1 MDELVDGY
9 SKFTA
14 LADEASKGVSVDGVK
29 NPLGYT
35 AGEGAAALI
44 PATPTPGFGDA
55 SGETQFESP
64 ASSRAVG
71 NSASTSSRRLRRAR
85 SALAASAPGGD
96 NGDSDRRFGAGTA
109 TASAVERSPMLASG
123 FTGMQGSVDGIDAS
137 GRLVD
142 PVQDPVARDALKLL
156 FAKEGNYVQVRRHGA
171 HWSQRRC
178 SVTFVVAPWGSPS
191 TIHACLN
198 RDYVKYDKITLG
210 STASQTC
217 RGEDVLPPEFTNR
230 Q

>member
-1 MDELVDGY
+1 M
-9 SKFTA
+9 
-14 LADEASKGVSVDGVK
+14 DGVK
-29 NPLGYT
+29 NPLGHT
-35 AGEGAAALI
+35 GTEDAVAFI

-64 ASSRAVG
+64 ASSRVVG

-96 NGDSDRRFGAGTA
+96 SRDSDRRFGAGTA

-123 FTGMQGSVDGIDAS
+123 FTGGQGSVDGMDAS
-137 GRLVD
+137 GRLAD

-156 FAKEGNYVQVRRHGA
+156 FAKEGNYVQVKYGT

-178 SVTFVVAPWGSPS
+178 SVALSLLYGSS
-191 TIHACLN
+191 IDDSWMSR
-198 RDYVKYDKITLG
+198 RDHVKYDTG
-210 STASQTC
+210 SRWEVSQTC
-217 RGEDVLPPEFTNR
+217 RGEDVVPPRHNT
-230 Q
+230 QWVLG